1 MNHLQLAGA
10 TLRIVSVYLLAE
22 QKTVR
27 LNALARFI
35 GGLPRRNP

>member
-27 LNALARFI
+27 LNAHDKLTAR
-35 GGLPRRNP
+35 LPRRNP